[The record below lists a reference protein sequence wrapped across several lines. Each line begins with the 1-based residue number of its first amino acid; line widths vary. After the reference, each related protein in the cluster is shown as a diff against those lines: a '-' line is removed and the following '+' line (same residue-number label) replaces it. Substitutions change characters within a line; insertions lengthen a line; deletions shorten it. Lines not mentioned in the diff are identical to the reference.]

1 MARKLRACI
10 ASREPAERMAAI
22 SLAPGYGRRCALLM
36 CHGFAALAASF
47 ALVCRTNAERRSA
60 PFFGRLRELGY
71 LETST
76 SSRHCLPTSDQQCSL
91 MNNEWVGTS
100 SSSRHCSRLHS
111 LPFART
117 LGSGAQTHS

>member
-1 MARKLRACI
+1 VYPTLTLGAPAAHALGFKDGGATAMARKLRACI

-22 SLAPGYGRRCALLM
+22 SLAQGYGRRCALLM

-71 LETST
+71 LC
-76 SSRHCLPTSDQQCSL
+76 SSRRCQA
-91 MNNEWVGTS
+91 N
-100 SSSRHCSRLHS
+100 
-111 LPFART
+111 
-117 LGSGAQTHS
+117 